1 MWSLLLPDPTVLELE
16 KSELVDKTLHLVLQS
31 NRKQVTCP
39 LCQHETGRI
48 QSHYFR
54 TLADLPCSIYLVTI
68 QLRTRRFYC
77 LNAKCPRKIFAERFE
92 SFTKV
97 YARRTLSQFERIEE
111 IGFELGGEGGA
122 RLAKKIGVLV
132 SSSTILRF
140 IRKVPLPAFP
150 TPQLLGVDDWAK
162 LKGHNYGTVLVD
174 LATHRVID
182 LLDDRTAATF
192 AEWLRTHPGVEVIS
206 RDRGG
211 AYAEGGR
218 QGAPE
223 AIQIA
228 DRFHLM
234 VNLRQAVEDSL
245 PGTGW
250 RQTLALTEGQN
261 SSEKKEIPTFSPD
274 PSESELVLAPLQP
287 PQPHGK
293 VATAGSKL
301 RERQNQARAERN
313 AVKAQ
318 EREQQRQAL
327 YEQMAQLKKAD
338 LSIRAIADHLEK
350 DNRTVAKWL
359 QAGKPLEASPRPNR
373 KSGLD
378 PYKSI
383 LVDRLCCEPKL
394 EVQQLFKEIKELGYK
409 GGSTVLY
416 DYLRNLKSDKPKLP
430 AKPKGTDLTTRT
442 LSWLLVAPEEKLKSN
457 QLEQLKKLLAA
468 NECRIRLSS
477 GSSALSLCRNGMRCN
492 NRRKATF

>member
-1 MWSLLLPDPTVLELE
+1 MWSLLLPDPSILELE
-16 KSELVDKTLHLVLQS
+16 KAELVDKTLNLILQS
-31 NRKQVTCP
+31 NRKQVACP
-39 LCQHETGRI
+39 LCQHETGRL

-54 TLADLPCSIYLVTI
+54 TLADLPCSTYPVTI
-68 QLRTRRFYC
+68 RLRTRRFYC
-77 LNAKCPRKIFAERFE
+77 LNAECSRNIFAERFE
-92 SFTKV
+92 SFTKT
-97 YARRTLSQFERIEE
+97 YARRTLSQSTRIEE

-122 RLAKKIGVLV
+122 RLAKKLGVLV

-162 LKGHNYGTVLVD
+162 LKGHNYGTILVD

-245 PGTGW
+245 PSAGW
-250 RQTLALTEGQN
+250 RQTLALNEEQS
-261 SSEKKEIPTFSPD
+261 SSEKREIPTISPY
-274 PSESELVLAPLQP
+274 PSESELVPAMLQP
-287 PQPHGK
+287 PQPQGK
-293 VATAGSKL
+293 VVMAGSKL
-301 RERQNQARAERN
+301 RERQNQAKAELN
-313 AVKAQ
+313 TVIKQ
-318 EREQQRQAL
+318 ERDQQRQAL
-327 YEQMAQLKKAD
+327 YEQMVRLKKAD
-338 LSIRAIADHLEK
+338 LSIRAIAENLEK

-359 QAGKPLEASPRPNR
+359 QAGKPLDASPRPNR

-378 PYKSI
+378 LLKARLIHRPQK
-383 LVDRLCCEPKL
+383 LV
-394 EVQQLFKEIKELGYK
+394 K
-409 GGSTVLY
+409 G
-416 DYLRNLKSDKPKLP
+416 
-430 AKPKGTDLTTRT
+430 
-442 LSWLLVAPEEKLKSN
+442 
-457 QLEQLKKLLAA
+457 
-468 NECRIRLSS
+468 
-477 GSSALSLCRNGMRCN
+477 
-492 NRRKATF
+492 